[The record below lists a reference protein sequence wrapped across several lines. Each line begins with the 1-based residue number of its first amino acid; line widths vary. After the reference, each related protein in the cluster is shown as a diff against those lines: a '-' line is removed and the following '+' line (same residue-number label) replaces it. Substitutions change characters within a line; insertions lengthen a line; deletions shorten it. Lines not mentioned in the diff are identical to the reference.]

1 MKLFYLTGNEGKFR
15 DAKSII
21 PEIEKLEID
30 LPEIQEINPKK
41 IIEAKLIEA
50 KLIEANKLK
59 KGRFIISDGSLYL
72 EAIPGLPGPL
82 IKWFEKTIGNL
93 GLFQLAKNMGNFS
106 AYAKVIIGYMND
118 MDKINYFEGEIKGK
132 IVKPRGSNGYGWD
145 EIFQPSGFKKT
156 FAEMTIEEKNKI
168 SHGRIALEKLREYLK
183 KE

>member
-1 MKLFYLTGNEGKFR
+1 MKIYFITSNEGKFK

-21 PEIEKLEID
+21 PEIEKMEID

-50 KLIEANKLK
+50 NKQK
-59 KGRFIISDGSLYL
+59 KGRFIISDASLYL

-93 GLFQLAKNMGNFS
+93 GLFQLAKNMGNFG
-106 AYAKVIIGYMND
+106 AYAKVIVGYMD
-118 MDKINYFEGEIKGK
+118 DRDKINYFEGEIKGK
-132 IVKPRGSNGYGWD
+132 IVKPRGSNGFGWD
-145 EIFQPSGFKKT
+145 EIFQPNGFKKT
-156 FAEMTIEEKNKI
+156 FAEMTFEEKNKI
-168 SHGRIALEKLREYLK
+168 SHGRIALEKLKEYLK

>member
-1 MKLFYLTGNEGKFR
+1 MSLFYITSNEGKFKA
-15 DAKSII
+15 AKLII
-21 PEIEKLEID
+21 PEIEKLDID

-50 KLIEANKLK
+50 NRHK
-59 KGRFIISDGSLYL
+59 KGRFMISDGSLYL

-82 IKWFEKTIGNL
+82 IKWFEKTIGNQ
-93 GLFQLAKNMGNFS
+93 GLFQLANNMGNFG
-106 AYAKVIIGYMND
+106 AYAKVIVGYMDDQDN
-118 MDKINYFEGEIKGK
+118 INYFEGEIKGK

-168 SHGRIALEKLREYLK
+168 SHGRIALEKLKEYLK